1 LSSFLGKGSHS
12 NKQTKKS
19 SLFDT
24 DNIGKPFDGNT
35 TPDKF
40 FFRVEVRSFL
50 LSLRVVFG
58 FCDTIFI
65 QTNGS
70 LRPEEIVASAF
81 EVLKRKLE
89 VFQIEVEGFLPRH

>member
-1 LSSFLGKGSHS
+1 
-12 NKQTKKS
+12 
-19 SLFDT
+19 
-24 DNIGKPFDGNT
+24 
-35 TPDKF
+35 
-40 FFRVEVRSFL
+40 
-50 LSLRVVFG
+50 VVFG